1 MALTVPASGR
11 LPRSTAPPEAA
22 DKHEL
27 KAVLAAQESEMHAMK
42 AQLAETQRECNR
54 LKHKLRDVETE
65 LQVAKEVTASATHR
79 LTAHAERKDLLLSA
93 GVERGGLER
102 AKLEEELQRME
113 RLLWERDQEIKKLR
127 HTAGNLEKNQLQL
140 DLEMRGL
147 HAAKETSTLEA
158 KELSTGI
165 ADLLHS
171 RLQKVPST
179 HSGFLDSMASS
190 NPFSTQNLDAQRQRE
205 EKRLKESTQRLELK
219 RQEHAELK
227 HRANQAAADAK
238 KMEEEDAALHHRVQL
253 FEQQLR
259 EKQGQMELH
268 DKKFV
273 HEGGLLREH
282 VEELRKAVAK
292 EQTSF
297 MAADHCAVLHSQVQD
312 EAKATKQEIQSLLA
326 IVLQLDSAL
335 RARHQHVHS
344 AEAFV
349 ISDSPPGVSGKLCLC
364 RRLVDYQM
372 NTRIVWHDLF
382 AGLSMR
388 VNLLSCDVE
397 ERKAGT
403 ERYCIL
409 CCETF
414 QYYTSAKDFK
424 QGKAPLVTFPLR
436 ATSSFEASP
445 TGSDS
450 CHGARVI
457 LLEGHGEDV
466 ALWCQ
471 ALEEA
476 FGTARTRGSELELQI
491 LGFDGQLCRVLA
503 EPAWRVRDLKAVIH
517 SATHIPP
524 SEQRLVFRTELLD
537 DRDLLQG
544 VLCTDETVLPSSAE
558 NALELHLVR
567 CPPVADMKPAGLQRN
582 REDMLQAV
590 RNNWQQLGEAEA
602 AWRRDREVVLAAVC
616 QEQSPRNRQAGWS
629 KSEEARSICSSQD
642 CMALQFASEELR
654 EDPEIILAATRP
666 HRPSRLCQSPA
677 EPWPRPCDSR
687 AQPWDLCA
695 AASRKIQRCS
705 PWPSASLI

>member
-1 MALTVPASGR
+1 VPASGR

-42 AQLAETQRECNR
+42 TQLAEAQRECNR

-65 LQVAKEVTASATHR
+65 VQVAKQVTASATDR

-158 KELSTGI
+158 RELSTGI

-205 EKRLKESTQRLELK
+205 EKRLKESTQRLDLK
-219 RQEHAELK
+219 RKAEHAELK
-227 HRANQAAADAK
+227 HRASQAAAEAK

-344 AEAFV
+344 AEASV
-349 ISDSPPGVSGKLCLC
+349 SSDSPPDMDSEVTSSSRYRQKLGYHGC
-364 RRLVDYQM
+364 RTLHEGELTVLRRGGAED
-372 NTRIVWHDLF
+372 
-382 AGLSMR
+382 
-388 VNLLSCDVE
+388 
-397 ERKAGT
+397 
-403 ERYCIL
+403 RYCIL
-409 CCETF
+409 CYETF

-424 QGKAPLVTFPLR
+424 QGKAPLVTFPLL

-445 TGSDS
+445 TG
-450 CHGARVI
+450 HGARVI
-457 LLEGHGEDV
+457 LLEGQCEDV

-476 FGTARTRGSELELQI
+476 FGTAKTRGSELELQI
-491 LGFDGQLCRVLA
+491 LGFDGSQLCRVLA
-503 EPAWRVRDLKAVIH
+503 EPSWRVRDLKAVIH
-517 SATHIPP
+517 SATNILP

-537 DRDLLQG
+537 DRDLLHG
-544 VLCTDETVLPSSAE
+544 VLREVLCADETVLPSSAE

-567 CPPVADMKPAGLQRN
+567 CPPVAQTKPAGLQRN
-582 REDMLQAV
+582 REDMLEAV

-602 AWRRDREVVLAAVC
+602 AWRRDREIVLAAVC
-616 QEQSPRNRQAGWS
+616 QEQSQWNRQAVPS
-629 KSEEARSICSSQD
+629 RASICSCQD
-642 CMALQFASEELR
+642 CMALQFASEDLR
-654 EDPEIILAATRP
+654 EDPEIIMAVT
-666 HRPSRLCQSPA
+666 
-677 EPWPRPCDSR
+677 WPR
-687 AQPWDLCA
+687 L
-695 AASRKIQRCS
+695 
-705 PWPSASLI
+705 

>member
-1 MALTVPASGR
+1 MAFTVPASGR

-65 LQVAKEVTASATHR
+65 LQVAKEVTASATDR

-147 HAAKETSTLEA
+147 HTAKETSTLEA

-238 KMEEEDAALHHRVQL
+238 NMEEEDAALHHRVQL

-344 AEAFV
+344 AEV
-349 ISDSPPGVSGKLCLC
+349 KSDAIDVS
-364 RRLVDYQM
+364 
-372 NTRIVWHDLF
+372 
-382 AGLSMR
+382 
-388 VNLLSCDVE
+388 
-397 ERKAGT
+397 
-403 ERYCIL
+403 
-409 CCETF
+409 
-414 QYYTSAKDFK
+414 
-424 QGKAPLVTFPLR
+424 
-436 ATSSFEASP
+436 
-445 TGSDS
+445 
-450 CHGARVI
+450 
-457 LLEGHGEDV
+457 
-466 ALWCQ
+466 
-471 ALEEA
+471 
-476 FGTARTRGSELELQI
+476 
-491 LGFDGQLCRVLA
+491 
-503 EPAWRVRDLKAVIH
+503 
-517 SATHIPP
+517 
-524 SEQRLVFRTELLD
+524 
-537 DRDLLQG
+537 
-544 VLCTDETVLPSSAE
+544 
-558 NALELHLVR
+558 
-567 CPPVADMKPAGLQRN
+567 
-582 REDMLQAV
+582 
-590 RNNWQQLGEAEA
+590 A
-602 AWRRDREVVLAAVC
+602 A
-616 QEQSPRNRQAGWS
+616 
-629 KSEEARSICSSQD
+629 
-642 CMALQFASEELR
+642 
-654 EDPEIILAATRP
+654 
-666 HRPSRLCQSPA
+666 
-677 EPWPRPCDSR
+677 
-687 AQPWDLCA
+687 
-695 AASRKIQRCS
+695 
-705 PWPSASLI
+705 

>member
-1 MALTVPASGR
+1 MAFTVPASGR

-42 AQLAETQRECNR
+42 TQLAEAQRECNR

-65 LQVAKEVTASATHR
+65 VQVAKQVTASATDR

-113 RLLWERDQEIKKLR
+113 RLLWERDQEIKKLW

-158 KELSTGI
+158 RELSTGI

-205 EKRLKESTQRLELK
+205 EKRLKESTQRLDLK
-219 RQEHAELK
+219 RKEHAELK
-227 HRANQAAADAK
+227 HKASQAAAEAK

-282 VEELRKAVAK
+282 VEDLRKAVAK

-344 AEAFV
+344 AEV
-349 ISDSPPGVSGKLCLC
+349 KSDA
-364 RRLVDYQM
+364 
-372 NTRIVWHDLF
+372 I
-382 AGLSMR
+382 
-388 VNLLSCDVE
+388 
-397 ERKAGT
+397 
-403 ERYCIL
+403 
-409 CCETF
+409 
-414 QYYTSAKDFK
+414 
-424 QGKAPLVTFPLR
+424 
-436 ATSSFEASP
+436 
-445 TGSDS
+445 
-450 CHGARVI
+450 
-457 LLEGHGEDV
+457 DV
-466 ALWCQ
+466 ALH
-471 ALEEA
+471 ALLRNRPDA
-476 FGTARTRGSELELQI
+476 VGVVCRLRHAHYIIGSAQVELMAGPGGSL
-491 LGFDGQLCRVLA
+491 LFRHSGDPHGKA
-503 EPAWRVRDLKAVIH
+503 EPVMSLFHHQARQHKH
-517 SATHIPP
+517 
-524 SEQRLVFRTELLD
+524 
-537 DRDLLQG
+537 
-544 VLCTDETVLPSSAE
+544 TV
-558 NALELHLVR
+558 H
-567 CPPVADMKPAGLQRN
+567 
-582 REDMLQAV
+582 
-590 RNNWQQLGEAEA
+590 
-602 AWRRDREVVLAAVC
+602 
-616 QEQSPRNRQAGWS
+616 
-629 KSEEARSICSSQD
+629 
-642 CMALQFASEELR
+642 
-654 EDPEIILAATRP
+654 P
-666 HRPSRLCQSPA
+666 HHHF
-677 EPWPRPCDSR
+677 
-687 AQPWDLCA
+687 
-695 AASRKIQRCS
+695 
-705 PWPSASLI
+705 

>member
-1 MALTVPASGR
+1 MAFTDRASGTEQMTATDLVPASGR

-65 LQVAKEVTASATHR
+65 LQVAKEVTASATDR

-147 HAAKETSTLEA
+147 HTAKETSTLEA

-205 EKRLKESTQRLELK
+205 PKRLKESTQRLELK

-238 KMEEEDAALHHRVQL
+238 NMEEEDAALHHRVQL

-344 AEAFV
+344 AEV
-349 ISDSPPGVSGKLCLC
+349 KSDAIDVALHALLRNRPDAVGVVCRLRRSLSGYPGSVE
-364 RRLVDYQM
+364 YQT
-372 NTRIVWHDLF
+372 NTRVVSQDLF
-382 AGLSMR
+382 AGAES
-388 VNLLSCDVE
+388 
-397 ERKAGT
+397 
-403 ERYCIL
+403 RYCIL
-409 CCETF
+409 CYETF
-414 QYYTSAKDFK
+414 QYYMSAKDFK

-445 TGSDS
+445 TGLKLR
-450 CHGARVI
+450 HGARVI

-517 SATHIPP
+517 SATHILQ

-544 VLCTDETVLPSSAE
+544 VLCTDEMVLPSSAE

-567 CPPVADMKPAGLQRN
+567 CPPVADIKPAGLQRN

-602 AWRRDREVVLAAVC
+602 AWRRDREIVLAAVC
-616 QEQSPRNRQAGWS
+616 QEQSL
-629 KSEEARSICSSQD
+629 RS
-642 CMALQFASEELR
+642 R
-654 EDPEIILAATRP
+654 
-666 HRPSRLCQSPA
+666 
-677 EPWPRPCDSR
+677 
-687 AQPWDLCA
+687 
-695 AASRKIQRCS
+695 
-705 PWPSASLI
+705 